1 MRTVSYGTG
10 DPEIRFDNPNL
21 RWGSPSYLLEPGD
34 PDYVPPIPTASEQ
47 QPKHKKMKHESYYP
61 KPQAQQVIWLAN
73 FKGKL
78 PTYGTT
84 PLTLATGTVTA
95 AVADAGWLQYL
106 MELWL
111 PAVRAWS
118 KSCTD
123 TLIAAQTGTG
133 TGTLPL
139 PVFTAPALPTGVT
152 AQPPGSLERIFALVQ
167 VIKKSGKSTDA
178 INADLG
184 IVGTVDS
191 GPDLAT
197 ITPHIGAVA
206 SGSTVHIDW
215 GYQGQRKFLSSIE
228 ILVDRA
234 DTHGF
239 VLLTIDTTPDY
250 TDTAAWPTV
259 KTIWTYKAIYH
270 VDDAQVGHWSAPV
283 SVTVG
288 G

>member
-1 MRTVSYGTG
+1 
-10 DPEIRFDNPNL
+10 
-21 RWGSPSYLLEPGD
+21 
-34 PDYVPPIPTASEQ
+34 
-47 QPKHKKMKHESYYP
+47 MKHESYYP

-123 TLIAAQTGTG
+123 TLTAAQTGTG